1 MWVEFVVGSLPCSKR
16 FFSWY
21 SGFPL
26 SLKTITSKFQFNLE
40 RTDTNFIML
49 LRIHFSSSKST
60 QGIWVGSLASIRGK
74 RWPWGVG
81 HFTTLAISAYQMPGC
96 VLGGWGGGC
105 WGLYW
110 LVHYFGINFTLLFSG
125 IAGHLFFED
134 MTWINEILFYIYEGP
149 STFLGW
155 HLTYLNARIQE
166 IRTGILKKRVGYR
179 IMSILIKWDCGT
191 DV

>member
-74 RWPWGVG
+74 RWP
-81 HFTTLAISAYQMPGC
+81 
-96 VLGGWGGGC
+96 